1 MNNSFEKQAG
11 IALII
16 FTVLLVG
23 TIVLH
28 PAGGNIE
35 HLVKARNFTLVSHSI
50 ALLSL
55 PFGGIGLWGITR
67 SIGTGHFGS
76 LFGFALAVLALI
88 AALLAGTINGLALP
102 IFLQQYQETTTE
114 NIAMFKLVARYGFAL
129 NHAFDYIYTCA
140 LGLAILCWSLS
151 ILHTRKLPV
160 RIGWLG
166 IIVFLAVGAFF
177 LYGIRINNLSGL
189 RLYISSIIGWILVSG
204 IALCKSRYPG
214 TSNDETRP
222 AV

>member
-16 FTVLLVG
+16 FTVLLAG

-35 HLVKARNFTLVSHSI
+35 HLVRVRNFTLVSHSI

-76 LFGFALAVLALI
+76 LLGFALAVLALI

-114 NIAMFKLVARYGFAL
+114 NLAMFKLIARYGFAL
-129 NHAFDYIYTCA
+129 NHAFDYVYTCA
-140 LGLAILCWSLS
+140 FGLAILCWSVS
-151 ILHTRKLPV
+151 ILHTRKFPV
-160 RIGWLG
+160 WIGWLG
-166 IIVFLAVGAFF
+166 ILVFLAVGAFF
-177 LYGIRINNLSGL
+177 LYGIRFNNLLGL
-189 RLYISSIIGWILVSG
+189 RLFITSIIAWILVAG
-204 IALCKSRYPG
+204 IALYRQPVPRKL
-214 TSNDETRP
+214 
-222 AV
+222 